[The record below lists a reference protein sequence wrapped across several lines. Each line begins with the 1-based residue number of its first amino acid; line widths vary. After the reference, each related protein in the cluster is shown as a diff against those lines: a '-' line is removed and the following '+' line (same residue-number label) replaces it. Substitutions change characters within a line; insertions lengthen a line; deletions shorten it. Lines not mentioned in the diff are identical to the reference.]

1 MKRRGKTILILL
13 GVIAVALILVVF
25 MPRPEPMYRG
35 KNVSFWLEQK
45 AAGTGDWTEI
55 TNAFYQIGPKAIP
68 YIAARLRRD
77 NSWLAGRYRQAWP
90 HLPLFL
96 RKKLSPPKDPFKE
109 VSAVNVFANIGPSA
123 IPSLIVL
130 LKDDNAAVR
139 SSSAWALESLRRS
152 GYGDDVSISALAGAL
167 SDPDANVRLHVASAL
182 GEFGPK
188 AGVAVPALGA
198 RLKDDDKGTEKGS
211 VVFVRAAAARAL
223 GKIGPGAQAATSNL
237 TQLLYDPEPYLRMEA
252 TIALWRINRQASEV
266 LPLLITDL
274 SNIASPIKW
283 EIFQALGE
291 MGPDA
296 RAAVP
301 AITIELKSR
310 DSRVRQQAAESLWR
324 IDREQAPVIVDA
336 LIEPLDDPAD
346 LFSVLQGAK
355 LLGEIGPEARRAVPS
370 LINLLKHPYPPASN
384 AVAKALVQIDPE
396 AAAKA
401 GVREQGNPT
410 QAVGSPH

>member
-45 AAGTGDWTEI
+45 ASGTGDWTEI

-211 VVFVRAAAARAL
+211 AVFVRAAAARAL
-223 GKIGPGAQAATSNL
+223 GRIGPGARATTSNL

-252 TIALWRINRQASEV
+252 TIALWRINRQAS
-266 LPLLITDL
+266 
-274 SNIASPIKW
+274 
-283 EIFQALGE
+283 
-291 MGPDA
+291 
-296 RAAVP
+296 
-301 AITIELKSR
+301 
-310 DSRVRQQAAESLWR
+310 
-324 IDREQAPVIVDA
+324 
-336 LIEPLDDPAD
+336 
-346 LFSVLQGAK
+346 
-355 LLGEIGPEARRAVPS
+355 
-370 LINLLKHPYPPASN
+370 
-384 AVAKALVQIDPE
+384 
-396 AAAKA
+396 
-401 GVREQGNPT
+401 
-410 QAVGSPH
+410 